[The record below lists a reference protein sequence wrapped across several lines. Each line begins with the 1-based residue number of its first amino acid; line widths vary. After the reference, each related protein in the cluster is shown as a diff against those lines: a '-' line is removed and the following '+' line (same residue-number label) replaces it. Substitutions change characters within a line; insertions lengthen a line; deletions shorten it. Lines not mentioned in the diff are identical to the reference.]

1 MALPKSSCNAVGWG
15 WDAGKRGSCCEG
27 KMKRMENLEQVAEE
41 REMQEMGR
49 LRK

>member
-15 WDAGKRGSCCEG
+15 WDAGKRGSCCEV
-27 KMKRMENLEQVAEE
+27 KMKRMEILEQVAEE
-41 REMQEMGR
+41 WEMQEMGR